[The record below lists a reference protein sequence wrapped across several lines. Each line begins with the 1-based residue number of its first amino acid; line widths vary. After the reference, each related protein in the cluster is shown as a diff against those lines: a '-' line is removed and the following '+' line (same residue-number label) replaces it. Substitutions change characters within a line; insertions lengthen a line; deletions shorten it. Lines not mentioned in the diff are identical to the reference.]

1 MESPVR
7 SWAGSRKSSRP
18 FRIWA
23 GIELIVSWFYMSTT
37 HLKGGGRRDDEGDS
51 AGKDENQT
59 IIKTM
64 STHLSKI
71 SKR

>member
-23 GIELIVSWFYMSTT
+23 NFELIVSWFYMSIAY
-37 HLKGGGRRDDEGDS
+37 LEEEEEEGGDDDDDS
-51 AGKDENQT
+51 AGKDEN
-59 IIKTM
+59 
-64 STHLSKI
+64 KI
-71 SKR
+71 